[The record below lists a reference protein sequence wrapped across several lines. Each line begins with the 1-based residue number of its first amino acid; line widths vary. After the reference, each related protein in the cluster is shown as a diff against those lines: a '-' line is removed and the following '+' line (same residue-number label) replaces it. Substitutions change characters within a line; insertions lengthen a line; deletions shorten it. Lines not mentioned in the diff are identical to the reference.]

1 MIGVLVALLLLL
13 GVGLWLLY
21 SYRNG
26 MRAEGIAFGKEA
38 VQRIAI
44 QHDAAFLANSLSPQA
59 KLDLPPMAQQEMM
72 TRLNQLGAP
81 VGPVDVK
88 GDVTFQSQFFE
99 PRGNFYA
106 DVNYPTG
113 PMRIDLN
120 TSHPVGR
127 WQIDTIGVS
136 MGAARP

>member
-1 MIGVLVALLLLL
+1 MIGVAIALLLII
-13 GVGLWLLY
+13 GIGLWWLY

-26 MRAEGIAFGKEA
+26 MRNEGIAFGKEA
-38 VQRIAI
+38 VQRIAV
-44 QHDAAFLANSLSPQA
+44 QHDANFLANSLGPQA
-59 KLDLPPMAQQEMM
+59 RLDLPPMAQQEMM
-72 TRLNQLGAP
+72 TRLQQMGAP
-81 VGPVDVK
+81 VGAVDVK
-88 GDVTFQSQFFE
+88 GDITFESQFFE
-99 PRGNFYA
+99 PRGSFYA

-120 TSHPVGR
+120 ISHPVGR